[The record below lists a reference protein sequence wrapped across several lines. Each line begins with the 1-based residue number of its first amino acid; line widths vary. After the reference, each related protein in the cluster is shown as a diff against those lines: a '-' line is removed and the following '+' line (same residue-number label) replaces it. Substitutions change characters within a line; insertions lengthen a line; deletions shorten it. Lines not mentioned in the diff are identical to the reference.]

1 MSLLLR
7 ALLILLLTALPAAAE
22 QGHGEGGT
30 PVASTGEGQADP
42 GDGAHGGA
50 AHGEHMVEAAM
61 DAAAESKGGGLP
73 QLDPTYFT
81 SQIFWT
87 IVAFVSLYLIMS
99 KVALPGVAEVL
110 RVRRERIATD
120 LDVAEETIG
129 KSAEVEAA
137 GKAALDRA
145 RERARTIHEKA
156 EKEVRS
162 IVGRKQAELSK
173 VLDERLA
180 QADRRIADIQA
191 QSTAA
196 VRAVATDIAATMVS
210 KAAGV
215 DLKPDAIAPVVD
227 TVVGAPQA

>member
-7 ALLILLLTALPAAAE
+7 ALLILLLTVLPAAAE

-30 PVASTGEGQADP
+30 PAASTGEGQREHDASGTAD
-42 GDGAHGGA
+42 HGEAMVGA
-50 AHGEHMVEAAM
+50 ALDGV
-61 DAAAESKGGGLP
+61 AETKSGGLP

-99 KVALPGVAEVL
+99 KVALPGVADVL

-129 KSAEVEAA
+129 QSAEVEAA

-145 RERARTIHEKA
+145 RERARTIHDKA
-156 EKEVRS
+156 EHEVRA
-162 IVGRKQAELSK
+162 IVGRKQAQLSK
-173 VLDERLA
+173 VLDERLE

-196 VRAVATDIAATMVS
+196 VRAIATDIAATMVS
-210 KAAGV
+210 KAAGMDV
-215 DLKPDAIAPVVD
+215 KPDAIAPVVD